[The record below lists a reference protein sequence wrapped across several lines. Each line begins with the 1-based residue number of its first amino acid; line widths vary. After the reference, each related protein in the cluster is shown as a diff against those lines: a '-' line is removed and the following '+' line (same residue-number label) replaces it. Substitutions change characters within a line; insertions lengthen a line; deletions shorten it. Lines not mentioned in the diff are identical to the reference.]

1 MTQQCEIAWFSAL
14 CDDDYEFLGVPDPYL
29 QSSWEHCRN
38 IVLRA
43 EEGGFDNILLP
54 SGYQLGLDTTAFA
67 AAVATQVRKI
77 KLLWATRIGEDWP
90 PQLARRIAT
99 LDRILGPN
107 AAGTGGRLN
116 VNIIS
121 SDMPG
126 ETLASGPRYRRA
138 TEVMKIV
145 RTLLNGEHLDF
156 DGEFYKLKL
165 DPPRIATLSGRCPAF
180 YFGGLSEDAR
190 ECAAEGCDVYLMWPD
205 TMDKVRETIAD
216 MKTRATRF
224 GRTLRFGYRAHVV
237 VRETEEE
244 ARAYADRL
252 LSKLDDDAGKAI
264 REKSLDAANY
274 GVQRQSELRGAAG
287 GDGFVEDNLW
297 TGIGRARSG
306 CGAAIVG
313 TPDQVLAKL
322 RAYQA
327 EGIEAFILR
336 AIRTRRKPTCSR
348 AMSAAYRAHARWRSE
363 VGRDRLRKGREI
375 VVGGG
380 PGLREQPARAE
391 QRPRDSGAIACLP
404 HGAQAIGHRIVHRP
418 PGGDIVAA
426 HMVHPRVDRGQD
438 RRA

>member
-1 MTQQCEIAWFSAL
+1 MAQQCEVAWFSAL

-67 AAVATQVRKI
+67 AAVATQVRRI
-77 KLLWATRIGEDWP
+77 KLLWATRMGEDWP

-107 AAGTGGRLN
+107 ASGTGGRLN

-126 ETLASGPRYRRA
+126 ETMASGPRYARA
-138 TEVMKIV
+138 TEIMKIV

-156 DGEFYKLKL
+156 TGEFYRLNM
-165 DPPRIATLSGRCPAF
+165 DPPRIRTISGTCPAF
-180 YFGGLSEDAR
+180 YFGGLSHEAR
-190 ECAAEGCDVYLMWPD
+190 ECAAEASDVYLMWPD

-216 MKTRATRF
+216 MKSRADRF
-224 GRTLRFGYRAHVV
+224 GRSLKFGYRVHVI
-237 VRETEEE
+237 VRETEDE
-244 ARAYADRL
+244 ARLYADRL
-252 LSKLDDDAGKAI
+252 LSKLDEEAGKAI
-264 REKSLDAANY
+264 REKSLDAKNF
-274 GVQRQSELRGAAG
+274 GVQRQQELRGAAD
-287 GDGFVEDNLW
+287 GDGFVEENLW

-322 RAYQA
+322 WAYQE
-327 EGIEAFILR
+327 EGIDAFILSGYPHMQEADMFSR
-336 AIRTRRKPTCSR
+336 YVLPRLKHAPLAI
-348 AMSAAYRAHARWRSE
+348 
-363 VGRDRLRKGREI
+363 
-375 VVGGG
+375 
-380 PGLREQPARAE
+380 
-391 QRPRDSGAIACLP
+391 
-404 HGAQAIGHRIVHRP
+404 
-418 PGGDIVAA
+418 
-426 HMVHPRVDRGQD
+426 
-438 RRA
+438 